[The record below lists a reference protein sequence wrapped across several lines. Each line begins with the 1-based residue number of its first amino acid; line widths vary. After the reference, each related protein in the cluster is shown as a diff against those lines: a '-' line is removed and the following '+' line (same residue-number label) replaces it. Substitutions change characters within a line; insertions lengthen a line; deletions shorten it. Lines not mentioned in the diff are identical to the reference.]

1 MTSLLHQLYPQG
13 IGTIFE
19 RRLERV
25 PDNMRSLL
33 FGMAV
38 AGRTID
44 QGLLQQLILQ
54 LGSSIEAN
62 EWLIQCV
69 AADVLEIH
77 KGFWRFANE
86 DLRLNLLDALS
97 PAEQQS
103 WHQQIATALETI
115 YANDLAHAQSLA
127 FHWQQLGNNSKEQ
140 RYARLAGEYACQQFA
155 HDSAVHYFSRALTL
169 TPESDLS
176 EQYELLLA
184 REQAYHW
191 LGARDAQKD
200 DLTTLAEISD
210 RFPPES
216 GLEPKTTVAL
226 RLGSFAEVTGEYTLA
241 IVAASE
247 AVRLAESSQTPA
259 HVAASYLLWGQALL
273 RQGNYAE
280 AQQKLQVGL
289 THAQTHQVDEVAA
302 HCLRFL
308 GVAANDLGQ
317 FDQAKAF
324 YDQAL
329 PLYHTLQDK
338 RGESAVL
345 NNLSVVAYAQNQLV
359 AALDYWDE
367 ARQIYGVIGDKQGS
381 ARVLSNLSSV
391 AMDLGEYELGR
402 AYSEEALALCREI
415 DLRFGQGFNLINLSL
430 FSFYLDEQQQA
441 EIYSQAA
448 IELARELDSV
458 SLEGLALKDW
468 AYILTHRQ
476 AWEEAAQTYQQAL
489 TLWQDIDQP
498 LQILEAQAG
507 LARVAQLQGDLELAQ
522 AYIQPVIA
530 YLQAGNTAMGTSRP
544 FYIYLVCIVLLT
556 ARDDPYAAT
565 LLQQAH
571 NELTRFAE
579 NISDELRRHAYLE
592 NVSDNRQIRTLFN
605 QLGLGEG

>member
-1 MTSLLHQLYPQG
+1 MTSLLYQLYPQG

-38 AGRTID
+38 AGRTLD

-54 LGSSIEAN
+54 LGSSIDAN

-69 AADVLEIH
+69 AADVLEIN
-77 KGFWRFANE
+77 KGLWRFADE
-86 DLRLNLLDALS
+86 ELRLNLLDALS
-97 PAEQQS
+97 PDEQHS

-127 FHWQQLGNNSKEQ
+127 FHWQQLGNSRKEQ

-155 HDSAVHYFSRALTL
+155 HESAVHHFSRALTL

-191 LGARDAQKD
+191 LGERDAQKD
-200 DLTTLAEISD
+200 DLTALAEISD

-216 GLEPKTTVAL
+216 GLEPKTEVAL
-226 RLGSFAEVTGEYTLA
+226 RLGAFAEVTGEYTLA

-247 AVRLAESSQTPA
+247 ALRLAESSQTPA
-259 HVAASYLLWGQALL
+259 HAAASHLLWGQALL
-273 RQGNYAE
+273 RQGKYAA

-289 THAQTHQVDEVAA
+289 TQAQTHQVDEVAA

-317 FDQAKAF
+317 FDQAKVF

-359 AALDYWDE
+359 AALNYWDE
-367 ARQIYGVIGDKQGS
+367 ARQIYEVIGDKQGS

-391 AMDLGEYELGR
+391 AMDLGDYELGR

-441 EIYSQAA
+441 EIYSKAA
-448 IELARELDSV
+448 IELARELDSL

-476 AWEEAAQTYQQAL
+476 AWDEAAQTYQQAL
-489 TLWQDIDQP
+489 TIWQELDQP
-498 LQILEAQAG
+498 LQILEVQAG

-522 AYIQPVIA
+522 AYIQPVIT
-530 YLQAGNTAMGTSRP
+530 YLQAGNTAMGSSRP
-544 FYIYLVCIVLLT
+544 FYIYLICIVLLT
-556 ARDDPYAAT
+556 TSDDPYAST
-565 LLQQAH
+565 LLRQAH
-571 NELTRFAE
+571 DELTRFAE

-592 NVSDNRQIRTLFN
+592 NVADNRQIRTLFN
-605 QLGLGEG
+605 QLTPYE